1 MTPKWRSL
9 NDSPLKRSLRT
20 KTPKFGSL
28 KRKNS
33 GREDA
38 ATSQKFRNLH
48 TIFVAFLQPFGG
60 SEGGDGG
67 AFPGVGGSAAQPTW
81 NHPYK
86 KKDMEIWY
94 FPRISMGRTSW
105 AKNVSFWEGK
115 KCKNPSLLGVGDFSN
130 STGMA
135 SQRHLGCWGCCHS
148 QGF

>member
-33 GREDA
+33 GSSGCRNIPKIPQPSYD
-38 ATSQKFRNLH
+38 FRCLPSTFWRLRRRRWRCRPSWGSVPPN
-48 TIFVAFLQPFGG
+48 QPGII
-60 SEGGDGG
+60 
-67 AFPGVGGSAAQPTW
+67 PT
-81 NHPYK
+81 K

-94 FPRISMGRTSW
+94 FPRILMGRTSW
-105 AKNVSFWEGK
+105 AKNVSFWEGRFIIHP
-115 KCKNPSLLGVGDFSN
+115 CWELEILATQLGWLRS
-130 STGMA
+130 
-135 SQRHLGCWGCCHS
+135 RHLGCWGCCHS

>member
-67 AFPGVGGSAAQPTW
+67 AALPGVPCSGSAAQPTW
-81 NHPYK
+81 KDPHK
-86 KKDMEIWY
+86 KKEYGDMVFSQDFDGED
-94 FPRISMGRTSW
+94 FMG
-105 AKNVSFWEGK
+105 E
-115 KCKNPSLLGVGDFSN
+115 KCEFLGGDLYPSLLGVGDFSN

-135 SQRHLGCWGCCHS
+135 SQHLAPRDIGF